1 MLDRLRNNFALKV
14 LSLALAVA
22 GWAYLRLTPNPVIAA
37 RFAQQF
43 SVPVTPIGLGAD
55 EVARFNERQVVVEVY
70 VPRGTATIRPEQ
82 IRAVLHLE
90 GRVAGVYNIPVE
102 VIAPKLEI
110 KSLSPASITL
120 SIERVEQRSF
130 PVAVHYVGLLVR
142 RSVVVKSISIE
153 PRYATLRAATSDLA
167 RVSSVQVDVPL
178 PNTASKLDAMVRP
191 IATDTFG
198 GELPSVEVS
207 PNLVRIRAAFVAAQ
221 RPK

>member
-1 MLDRLRNNFALKV
+1 M
-14 LSLALAVA
+14 LAVA

-110 KSLSPASITL
+110 KSLSPASVTL
-120 SIERVEQRSF
+120 SIERIETRSI
-130 PVAVHYVGLLVR
+130 PVALFYSGLVR
-142 RSVVVKSISIE
+142 ANVVVQRAAAQ
-153 PRYATLRAATSDLA
+153 PATATLRAATSDLA
-167 RVSSVQVDVPL
+167 RVVGVRVDVPY
-178 PNTASKLDAMVRP
+178 PAAPTTYDAMLRP
-191 IATDTFG
+191 VAIDAHG
-198 GELPSVEVS
+198 LEMPNISVT
-207 PNLVRIRAAFVAAQ
+207 PNLLRVRARFVAPQ
-221 RPK
+221 HRS